1 MEVYVVTFFKNIVG
15 VFSTLE
21 EAQEAIDKAKVRY
34 PKSMASPWKIH
45 PMKLNSLEI

>member
-21 EAQEAIDKAKVRY
+21 KAQEAIDKAKVRY
-34 PKSMASPWKIH
+34 PKIMEPWKIY
-45 PMKLNSLEI
+45 PMKLNSLDI